1 MLLRQHFHLGRDDVP
16 RCLAGSSHE
25 SPKFNPLAIWVHTLK
40 MNPKVSLSIHK
51 FRITEL
57 PSQPNTTSLLSC
69 GYFQVAAVLQKSTQN
84 VNQTWPP
91 NLLLWVT
98 EKMWPRAQDPTQR
111 QLGSSWITC
120 AGRSI
125 ERFPSRNKI
134 GGLQTDRSRFPD
146 YFYLFHFVSQFSL
159 FFNIYGN
166 LWGIIGHA
174 PNLKRAR
181 SFLCFT
187 LLDPLWCHLS
197 KFASYLMERDP
208 NIFPCWADR
217 NWFKI
222 LKNHERGAEESFIY
236 GILLMTFILLSA
248 PQMLLPLF
256 LGAVEGDMWL
266 KVGLLQQ
273 REDPKDK
280 PTLQHHFDTIINT
293 PLESFL

>member
-25 SPKFNPLAIWVHTLK
+25 RPKFIPLAIWVHTLK

-98 EKMWPRAQDPTQR
+98 EKMWPRAQDRISVQGLFEWWNPPTQR

-125 ERFPSRNKI
+125 KRFPSRDKI

-146 YFYLFHFVSQFSL
+146 YFYLFPSFQYFSISMA
-159 FFNIYGN
+159 IYGV
-166 LWGIIGHA
+166 
-174 PNLKRAR
+174 
-181 SFLCFT
+181 
-187 LLDPLWCHLS
+187 LLDTHLTS
-197 KFASYLMERDP
+197 KGPAASCVSHCSILSGV
-208 NIFPCWADR
+208 IFPSLQATWW
-217 NWFKI
+217 NVTQ
-222 LKNHERGAEESFIY
+222 
-236 GILLMTFILLSA
+236 TF
-248 PQMLLPLF
+248 F
-256 LGAVEGDMWL
+256 H
-266 KVGLLQQ
+266 VGLIATDSRSSKTTSAEL
-273 REDPKDK
+273 RRV
-280 PTLQHHFDTIINT
+280 
-293 PLESFL
+293 SSMASC